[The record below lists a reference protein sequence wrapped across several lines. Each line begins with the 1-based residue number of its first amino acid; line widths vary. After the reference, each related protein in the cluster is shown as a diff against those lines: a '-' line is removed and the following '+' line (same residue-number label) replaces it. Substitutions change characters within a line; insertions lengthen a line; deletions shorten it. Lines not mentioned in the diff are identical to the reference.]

1 MPKHYIIIG
10 TMKIGNEF
18 FVCFVTVIVVDGL
31 LPQLLSQ
38 LFSHLCSMVPAHA
51 GWYYYCQ

>member
-10 TMKIGNEF
+10 TMKIGNKF